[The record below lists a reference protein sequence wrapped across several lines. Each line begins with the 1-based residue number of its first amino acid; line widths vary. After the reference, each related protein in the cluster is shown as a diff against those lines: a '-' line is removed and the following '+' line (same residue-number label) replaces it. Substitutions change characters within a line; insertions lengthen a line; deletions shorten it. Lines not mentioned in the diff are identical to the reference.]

1 MNLFS
6 TVKTSINTR
15 EAAEKYG
22 IDVNRTGKALCPF
35 HNDRN
40 PSMNVYDDHYHC
52 FACGEHGDSIDLV
65 AKLYDLPIYQAAQK
79 LAADFGLI
87 SDMSIPKDIQ
97 DKQILKTEA
106 QQLKEKE
113 RLCFFHLNEYC
124 RFLREWKAVY
134 APKTPEDAW
143 HPRFVEAC
151 DRFEYVEYL
160 VDLLIAGDSYDRT
173 DIIRMMYTD
182 NNLSRLKAHLK
193 KAQKEENSIGKQ
205 EI

>member
-1 MNLFS
+1 
-6 TVKTSINTR
+6 
-15 EAAEKYG
+15 
-22 IDVNRTGKALCPF
+22 
-35 HNDRN
+35 
-40 PSMNVYDDHYHC
+40 MNVYDDHYHC